1 MFKQY
6 SVLILL
12 TFIGMSGLRAQQKFG
27 HMNSGNM
34 LELMPEV
41 AESDKKLATL
51 DDSLGVVLDTMTAK
65 FKRNYDKALKAVN
78 DGTMTKIQQSEAEQ
92 QLNEEQTKI
101 TEFQKIAQMIMTQR
115 RQILLAPVLDRLNA
129 AIIEVGKEKGYSFI
143 FDVSSGSML
152 YINDTDDVSA
162 LVAAKLGVELDK

>member
-1 MFKQY
+1 MLKQY
-6 SVLILL
+6 SILILL
-12 TFIGMSGLRAQQKFG
+12 TFTGLYGLKAQQKFG

-41 AESDKKLATL
+41 ADSDKKLAAL
-51 DDSLGVVLDTMTAK
+51 DDSLGVVLDTMAAK

-78 DGTMTKIQQSEAEQ
+78 EGTMTKIQQSEAEQ

-101 TEFQKIAQMIMTQR
+101 TEFQKTAQLVLTQR

-129 AIIEVGKEKGYSFI
+129 AIVEVGKEKGYSFI
-143 FDVSSGSML
+143 FDVSAGSML
-152 YINDTDDVSA
+152 YVNESDDVSP
-162 LVAAKLGVELDK
+162 LVAAKLGVALNK